1 MLEVKTVS
9 LVDLIIFIDIS
20 IFLFIKYRQIFII
33 RYLEMHQKLRE
44 TNPRTPILKHLR
56 FMNW

>member
-20 IFLFIKYRQIFII
+20 IFCLSIIVKY
-33 RYLEMHQKLRE
+33 LLSA
-44 TNPRTPILKHLR
+44 T
-56 FMNW
+56 